1 MSGPNVYGGARPRY
15 MSGSSRPLQRIV
27 QALEDHYGEPAP
39 PPVTDPLGL
48 ILWEN
53 VGYLVNDERRMRAFL
68 SLEEHTGLDAR
79 DIAAAPDE
87 VLLEIAELGGMHP
100 VKRVQKLRDIAHLC
114 LDRMPPHRALKLPP
128 AEARRELKRFPG
140 IGAPGAEKILLF
152 SGTES
157 VLALE
162 SNGLRV
168 LVRLG
173 HGEEQSN
180 YSGTYRSVQKAL
192 ADQLPDDCAWL
203 IRTYQLLR
211 QHGKELCKT
220 SRPACTACP
229 LKSLCAYAC
238 KGRRP

>member
-1 MSGPNVYGGARPRY
+1 MSGPGV
-15 MSGSSRPLQRIV
+15 PLKRIV
-27 QALEDHYGEPAP
+27 QALEAHYGEPAP

-53 VGYLVNDERRMRAFL
+53 VAYLVDDQRRMRAFRA
-68 SLEEHTGLDAR
+68 LEEHTGLDAR
-79 DIAAAPDE
+79 DIASAPDE
-87 VLLEIAELGGMHP
+87 VLLKVTELGGMHAER
-100 VKRVQKLRDIAHLC
+100 RVQKLRDIAHLC
-114 LDRMPPHRALKLPP
+114 LDHMPPHRALKLPP
-128 AEARRELKRFPG
+128 AKARRELKRFHG
-140 IGAPGAEKILLF
+140 IGVPGAEKILLF
-152 SGTES
+152 TGTEP

-180 YSGTYRSVQKAL
+180 YSGTYRSVQNAL

-203 IRTYQLLR
+203 IRTHQLLR

-229 LKSLCAYAC
+229 LAGLCPYAC
-238 KGRRP
+238 KGRQGG

>member
-1 MSGPNVYGGARPRY
+1 MSGPGV
-15 MSGSSRPLQRIV
+15 PLQRIA
-27 QALEDHYGEPAP
+27 QALQAHYGDPAP

-53 VGYLVNDERRMRAFL
+53 VAYLVDDQRRMRAFRA
-68 SLEEHTGLDAR
+68 LEEHTGLDAR
-79 DIAAAPDE
+79 DIASAPDE
-87 VLLEIAELGGMHP
+87 VLL
-100 VKRVQKLRDIAHLC
+100 K
-114 LDRMPPHRALKLPP
+114 
-128 AEARRELKRFPG
+128 ARRELKRFHG
-140 IGAPGAEKILLF
+140 IGVPGAEKILLF
-152 SGTES
+152 TGTEA

-203 IRTYQLLR
+203 IRTHQLLR

-229 LKSLCAYAC
+229 LAGLCPYAC
-238 KGRRP
+238 EGRQGG